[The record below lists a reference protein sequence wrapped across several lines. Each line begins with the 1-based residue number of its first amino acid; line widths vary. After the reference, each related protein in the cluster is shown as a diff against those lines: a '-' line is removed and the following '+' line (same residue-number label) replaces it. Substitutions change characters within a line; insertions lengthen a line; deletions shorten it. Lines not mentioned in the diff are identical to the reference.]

1 MKYGSDGSLSC
12 LGCDSIC
19 IRGGGYW
26 FSGNC
31 TFLNNGAMGVAL
43 FTLEASTNYIEKRI
57 H

>member
-1 MKYGSDGSLSC
+1 MTYGSDGSLSC
-12 LGCDSIC
+12 LGSDSIC